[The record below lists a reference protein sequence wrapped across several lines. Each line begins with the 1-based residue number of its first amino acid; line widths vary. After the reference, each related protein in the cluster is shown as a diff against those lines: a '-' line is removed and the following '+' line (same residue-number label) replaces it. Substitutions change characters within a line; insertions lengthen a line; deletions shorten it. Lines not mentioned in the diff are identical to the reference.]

1 MPQPYDPGALQA
13 LAKLLDQ
20 VAEDLPIE
28 QAMTK
33 SEAKQLMSFAQALG
47 GAASNLRL
55 LAVQQILADTT
66 VPLAN
71 ISDATQ
77 KAQTVIKKITAIS
90 RVITLVGDVVVL
102 AQVVATQKWPLVA
115 PALKSLQK
123 DTAQP

>member
-1 MPQPYDPGALQA
+1 MTQPYDPAALQA
-13 LAKLLDQ
+13 FADILDEF
-20 VAEDLPIE
+20 AEDLPIE
-28 QAMTK
+28 QAMSK

-55 LAVQQILADTT
+55 VAVQQILADTT
-66 VPLAN
+66 APLTN

-77 KAQTVIKKITAIS
+77 KAQATIKRIKAIS

-102 AQVVATQKWPLVA
+102 AQVVATQKWPLVV

-123 DTAQP
+123 DTAQA